1 MENEE
6 LYSII
11 NNSKI
16 EMEKYLLV
24 LKKKFSHIRA
34 GKAHTSMIEE
44 IKVEYYGSIIP
55 LKKIANISI
64 LDAITL
70 IVQPWEIT
78 TLSNINK
85 AIINAN
91 IGLMPSNNGELLHI
105 RLPFLSEEG
114 RKELVK
120 KVKSETEK
128 SKIDIRNV
136 RKNANK
142 YLKKVKGI
150 SKDILKNIEDE
161 IQELTN
167 VYIKN
172 IENISKLKEKE
183 ILTV

>member
-1 MENEE
+1 MEE
-6 LYSII
+6 LNSII

-16 EMEKYLLV
+16 EMQKYLLV

-34 GKAHTSMIEE
+34 GKAHPSMLEG
-44 IKVEYYGSIIP
+44 IKVEYYGNIIP
-55 LKKIANISI
+55 LNKIANISV
-64 LDAITL
+64 LDAMTL
-70 IVQPWEIT
+70 VIQPWEIS

-105 RLPFLSEEG
+105 RLPFLTEEG

-120 KVKSETEK
+120 KVKYESEK

-142 YLKKVKGI
+142 YLKKTQGI
-150 SKDILKNIEDE
+150 SEDILKNIENK

-167 VYIKN
+167 EYIN
-172 IENISKLKEKE
+172 IIDNLSKLKEKE

>member
-34 GKAHTSMIEE
+34 GKAHPSMIEE

-64 LDAITL
+64 LDAMTL

-78 TLSNINK
+78 TLSN
-85 AIINAN
+85 
-91 IGLMPSNNGELLHI
+91 M
-105 RLPFLSEEG
+105 
-114 RKELVK
+114 
-120 KVKSETEK
+120 
-128 SKIDIRNV
+128 
-136 RKNANK
+136 
-142 YLKKVKGI
+142 
-150 SKDILKNIEDE
+150 
-161 IQELTN
+161 
-167 VYIKN
+167 
-172 IENISKLKEKE
+172 
-183 ILTV
+183 

>member
-1 MENEE
+1 MEE
-6 LYSII
+6 LNSII

-16 EMEKYLLV
+16 EMQKYLLV

-34 GKAHTSMIEE
+34 GKAHTSMLEG
-44 IKVEYYGSIIP
+44 IKVEYYGNIIP
-55 LKKIANISI
+55 LNKIANISV

-70 IVQPWEIT
+70 VIQPWEIS

-105 RLPFLSEEG
+105 RLPFLTEEG

-120 KVKSETEK
+120 KVKYDSEK

-142 YLKKVKGI
+142 YLKKTKGI
-150 SKDILKNIEDE
+150 SEDILKNIENK

-167 VYIKN
+167 EYIN
-172 IENISKLKEKE
+172 IIDNLSKLKEKE